1 MPDALHIDFETRST
15 TDLRKSGV
23 YRYFEDPNTRV
34 WGASYYFDN
43 GTKRPEDYPR
53 SWWLNRG
60 AGLPPE
66 VAAHILAGGR
76 VIAHNAPFERLGLNH
91 LGVPAKIEQMD
102 CTLSRGA
109 ALGLP
114 LGLDHLSGALK
125 LPHQK
130 NAKGY
135 ALMLRMARPRRFAED
150 GSPIWWDEPD
160 KIAALAAYCTQ
171 DTVVEGAIDAR
182 VLPLSERERAVW
194 ELDQRINDRGILI
207 DTVSVKRL
215 LAVVEIAKKRLDRRM
230 QEVTDGAVTAC
241 SNAKR
246 LVEWINSLG
255 VPCASIAKSKHGD
268 VLDAAEREDEDEQL
282 DLQALG
288 IEIDPAEIQR
298 RPKIAAALELRAQA
312 AKASTA
318 KLKRML
324 AVVCADGRARGLLQ
338 YHGSH
343 VGRWAGRLTQPQN
356 LPRVDPDRDGWLVE
370 AALWAACLKT
380 AQISHD
386 ALDAIASP
394 IAATSKAL
402 RAMHIAAPGKRFI
415 GGDLSNIE
423 GCVNAWL
430 SGEEWKV
437 RAYLEY
443 QAGLGPDLYTV
454 AYARTFGGTPD
465 QVGKPQRQVGKVEEL
480 ALGYQGSV
488 GAFISMAANYGVTPA
503 MILPVVRAATSDELW
518 AATAAKYRRTKPKD
532 RHGLGIDEWTALKV
546 VVEGW
551 RAAHPKITQGWW
563 DVQDAAIE
571 AVVNLGQ
578 VVPAY
583 DGKVAYLCARGFLW
597 CQLPST
603 RVLAYCNPRV
613 RSVVEKTVVMR
624 DTGEHLDAESFG
636 AAELRALVNAGL
648 AEIQEK
654 AKRRV
659 EYDGFDGVKKLWGT
673 QILYGGRQ
681 CENICQGIARD
692 VLVDGMFEAEARG
705 YPIVL
710 TVHDELLTEV
720 PDDFGSPEELREIM
734 IKPAPWRTGLPLDAK
749 CWTGYRYE
757 K

>member
-1 MPDALHIDFETRST
+1 MADALHIDFETRST

-23 YRYFEDPNTRV
+23 YRYFEDPNTGI
-34 WGASYYFDN
+34 WGASYYFGDDS
-43 GTKRPEDYPR
+43 RAPQDYPR
-53 SWWLNRG
+53 SWWLNEG
-60 AGLPPE
+60 VGLPPAVE
-66 VAAHILAGGR
+66 AHILAGGR
-76 VIAHNAPFERLGLNH
+76 VIAHNAPFERQCLKLLGAP
-91 LGVPAKIEQMD
+91 VSVEQMD

-114 LGLDHLSGALK
+114 LGLDHLAGALR
-125 LPHQK
+125 LSYQK
-130 NAKGY
+130 DAKGY
-135 ALMLRMARPRRFAED
+135 AIMMRMARPRRIVED

-160 KIAALAAYCTQ
+160 KIATLAAYCCQ
-171 DTVVEGAIDAR
+171 DTVVEGAIDAK

-194 ELDQRINDRGILI
+194 ELDQRINDRGIMLDVPAI
-207 DTVSVKRL
+207 KRL

-230 QEVTDGAVTAC
+230 QEVTDGAVPAC

-255 VPCASIAKSKHGD
+255 VPCASIAKSKHED
-268 VLDAAEREDEDEQL
+268 ILDAADDADAL
-282 DLQALG
+282 DLEAIG
-288 IEIDPAEIQR
+288 IEIDPAELQR

-356 LPRVDPDRDGWLVE
+356 LPRVDPDRDGWMVE
-370 AALWAACLKT
+370 SALWAAQAKT
-380 AQISHD
+380 AQAAHD
-386 ALDAIASP
+386 ALDAITSP
-394 IAATSKAL
+394 IAAVSKTL
-402 RAMHIAAPGKRFI
+402 RALHIAAPGKRFV

-465 QVGKPQRQVGKVEEL
+465 GVSKPQRQVGKVEEL

-488 GAFISMAANYGVTPA
+488 GAFISMAANYGVTPGA
-503 MILPVVRAATSDELW
+503 ILPVVFAATPPEQW
-518 AATAAKYRRTKPKD
+518 TATAAKYRRTRPKD
-532 RHGLGIDEWTALKV
+532 RCGLGIEEWTALKV

-551 RAAHPKITQGWW
+551 RAAHPRIVQGWW
-563 DVQDAAIE
+563 DAQDAAID
-571 AVVNLGQ
+571 AVANPGQ
-578 VVPAY
+578 VVHVY

-603 RVLAYCNPRV
+603 RVLAYHNPRV
-613 RSVVEKTVVMR
+613 RTVIEKTVIMR

-648 AEIQEK
+648 AEVQEK
-654 AKRRV
+654 QKRRV
-659 EYDGFDGVKKLWGT
+659 EYDGFDGVKKMWGT

-720 PDDFGSPEELREIM
+720 PEDFGSPEELREIM
-734 IKPAPWRTGLPLDAK
+734 IKPAPWRAGLPLDAK
-749 CWTGYRYE
+749 CWAGFRYE